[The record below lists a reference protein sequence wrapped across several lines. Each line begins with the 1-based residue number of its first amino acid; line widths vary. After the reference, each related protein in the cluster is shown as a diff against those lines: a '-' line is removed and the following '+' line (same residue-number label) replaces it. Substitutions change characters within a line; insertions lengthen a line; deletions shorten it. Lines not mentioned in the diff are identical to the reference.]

1 MKVESA
7 IKSIGYPQEAVYAK
21 VSDLKNLEAIKD
33 KLNDPDA
40 QARLKANV
48 NDDNMEKV
56 RKSLETIQFDT
67 DSVSMEVKPIGNITI
82 AVIERESPK
91 MVKFASKQ
99 SPISFSLWVQVL
111 PVTDDTCKMKITV
124 DASVNPF
131 IGGMISKPLKEAVE
145 KLADM
150 LEALPYE

>member
-124 DASVNPF
+124 DDSVNPF

-150 LEALPYE
+150 LAALPYE

>member
-1 MKVESA
+1 MKVETGV
-7 IKSIGYPQEAVYAK
+7 KTIGYPQEAVYSKIA
-21 VSDLKNLEAIKD
+21 DLKNLEAIKD

-40 QARLKANV
+40 QERLRANV
-48 NDDNMEKV
+48 TGDNMEKV
-56 RKSLETIQFDT
+56 RKSLETMRFDT
-67 DSVSMEVKPIGNITI
+67 DSVSMEVKPIGEITI
-82 AVIERESPK
+82 AVVERESPK

-111 PVTDDTCKMKITV
+111 PVTEDTCKMKITV
-124 DASVNPF
+124 DAGVNPF

-150 LEALPYE
+150 LAALPYE